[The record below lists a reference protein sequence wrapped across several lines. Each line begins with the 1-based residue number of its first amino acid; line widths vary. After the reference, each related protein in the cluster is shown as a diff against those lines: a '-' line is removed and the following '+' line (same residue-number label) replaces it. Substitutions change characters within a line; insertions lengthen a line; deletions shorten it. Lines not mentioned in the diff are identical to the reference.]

1 MRPLAGGVRLPK
13 LKAPPEWGAEPVPPE
28 KRTLGTADL
37 FVLWASLGVGLLVL
51 AAGDWLVNGLGLN
64 LTELV
69 GVSIV
74 GSLVGGLLLAA
85 AARHGSRHGV
95 PTMVSL
101 RPILGRRGSF
111 VPSALNAF
119 QLLGWA
125 TFEVLVMAIAAA
137 QLTGQPFGSWSA
149 VVFVPLF
156 GVIAL
161 ALALAGPLAVVRAWL
176 KKFAIWAV
184 LATTTYLA
192 YRMLTSGV
200 DLGGRPGAAHYAG
213 GASVMAA
220 LDLVIV
226 MPVSWWPL
234 VSDYNRFAKSGRASW
249 VGTIGGNALA
259 NTAYFVLG
267 GALVVF
273 AYASQ
278 HGPGGSYADFLMGM
292 SLLGLG
298 GLPLFIILVDET
310 DNAFANVYSTAVS
323 IQNLRPGWRQAK
335 LVVVATAV
343 ATAGAAALAF
353 NGQGIGTAYNQFL
366 IVIGG
371 VFVPLLGVVVA
382 DAFWVRRRGYQAREF
397 EDGAP
402 AFRAWALAAW
412 APGTLLY
419 LAIFFAW
426 IPGFP
431 PLGSTLP
438 SFALSAA
445 LHVALSKRARGAAPS
460 NSAA

>member
-1 MRPLAGGVRLPK
+1 VRLPK
-13 LKAPPEWGAEPVPPE
+13 LKAPPEWGAGPVPPE
-28 KRTLGTADL
+28 ARTLGTADL

-51 AAGDWLVNGLGLN
+51 AAGDWLVNGLGLD
-64 LTELV
+64 LAQVV

-74 GSLVGGLLLAA
+74 GSLLGGILLAA

-101 RPILGRRGSF
+101 RPILGRRGSY

-125 TFEVLVMAIAAA
+125 TFEVLVMALAAA
-137 QLTGQPFGSWSA
+137 QLTGLPLGDWTA
-149 VVFVPLF
+149 VAFVPVF
-156 GVIAL
+156 GAIVL

-184 LATTTYLA
+184 LATTAYLA
-192 YRMLTSGV
+192 YAMLTSGV
-200 DLGGRPGAAHYAG
+200 YLGGRPGGSASPG
-213 GASVMAA
+213 GPSIMAA

-234 VSDYNRFAKSGRASW
+234 VADYNRFAKSGRASW
-249 VGTIGGNALA
+249 VGTVGGNALA
-259 NTAYFVLG
+259 NAAYFVLG
-267 GALVVF
+267 GMLVIF
-273 AYASQ
+273 AYASV
-278 HGPGGSYADFLMGM
+278 HSPGPNGANFLFGM
-292 SLLGLG
+292 SIIGLG
-298 GLPLFIILVDET
+298 GLPLFTILVDET

-323 IQNLRPGWRQAK
+323 VQNLRPHWRQAK
-335 LVVVATAV
+335 LVIVSTAMATG
-343 ATAGAAALAF
+343 GAAALALT
-353 NGQGIGTAYNQFL
+353 GEGIGTSYNQFL

-371 VFVPLLGVVVA
+371 IFVPLLGVVVA
-382 DAFWVRRRGYQAREF
+382 DAFWVRRKGYQAREF

-402 AFRAWALAAW
+402 PFRLRALAAW
-412 APGTLLY
+412 APGTALY

-431 PLGSTLP
+431 AIGSTLP

-445 LHVALSKRARGAAPS
+445 LHILLSSTRAGKAPTETP
-460 NSAA
+460 A